1 MIGRKIQ
8 NYKVISLLG
17 QGGMGAVYKCFDIKL
32 ERYAALKIL
41 SLNAS
46 HNSTFIER
54 FKREARNQAK
64 LSHPNIVSVYGFV
77 EENDILGIAM
87 EYIEGDTLES
97 LIRNNVRIEFA
108 YATEL
113 LVQILN
119 GIEFAHQQGFIHRDL
134 KPSNI
139 ILDLNGNPKIMDFGI
154 SKSID
159 ELKSITQH
167 NARPGTLLYMS
178 PEQLG
183 GNLITVKSDLYALG
197 ITYYEMLTGVHPYN
211 AQTIYEIIDSH
222 VNKIPVKVTSQ
233 IPSIPVSV
241 DEIILRAMDKSVGD
255 NFLSANEFKNSILDL
270 SANYSYQKNNDE
282 SFSSSE
288 DDSPTDVIKKK
299 SKGFQTVSNT
309 LLFIVFIGLIVI
321 VFNVVKSIIAEEEE
335 KTESELL
342 SYSQDY
348 SSNPN
353 FAKESMWELIKIGT
367 DKNLNSISFLDD
379 FKGFIAGDSGLF
391 MQSTDGGNNWK
402 KVNSAYNTN
411 FNSISYNDNKLFVV
425 GSSGF
430 IGIINSNSNQL
441 KKIISNSAE
450 ALFKIYFLD
459 HNVGFIVGSRGLIL
473 RTNDSGLTWQVINSN
488 VKENLFSI
496 SFADSKNG
504 IIVGW
509 NGTILKTTDSGLS
522 WQKQVLKYNNYFK
535 DVLFA
540 NEFLGFIVGGDGK
553 VLRTENGGKDWDE
566 IDIESNSG
574 LYKINFENNGDGIIL
589 SNRGE
594 IFISD
599 DAGKSWI
606 KKNVG
611 QPLILNDIKQLNSG
625 NYIIACNGG
634 NIYKS
639 KISSS
644 KQNETSN

>member
-1 MIGRKIQ
+1 
-8 NYKVISLLG
+8 
-17 QGGMGAVYKCFDIKL
+17 MGAVYKCFDIKL

-41 SLNAS
+41 NLNTS
-46 HNSTFIER
+46 HNSTFVER

-77 EENDILGIAM
+77 EEKDILGIAM

-97 LIRNNVRIEFA
+97 LIHDRGRIEFT
-108 YATEL
+108 YAMEL
-113 LVQILN
+113 LIQILN

-197 ITYYEMLTGVHPYN
+197 ITFYEMLTGVHPYN
-211 AQTIYEIIDSH
+211 TQTIYEIIDSH
-222 VNKIPVKVTSQ
+222 VNKVPVKVSSQ
-233 IPSIPVSV
+233 IPSIPIAV
-241 DEIILRAMDKSVGD
+241 DEIILKAMDKSIGD
-255 NFLSANEFKNSILDL
+255 NFLSATEFKNSILDL
-270 SANYSYQKNNDE
+270 SANFSYQKNDYE
-282 SFSSSE
+282 SFSFSE
-288 DDSPTDVIKKK
+288 DETQTDIIKKK
-299 SKGFQTVSNT
+299 SKGFQTVSNI
-309 LLFIVFIGLIVI
+309 LLFIIFIGLVVI
-321 VFNVVKSIIAEEEE
+321 VFNVVKSIIVEEND
-335 KTESELL
+335 KSESEML

-348 SSNPN
+348 SNNPN
-353 FAKESMWELIKIGT
+353 FAKESMWELIKTGT
-367 DKNLNSISFLDD
+367 DKNLNSISFVDD
-379 FKGFIAGDSGLF
+379 YKGFIAGDSGLII
-391 MQSTDGGNNWK
+391 QSVDGGLNWK
-402 KVNSAYNTN
+402 KNNIPYQNN
-411 FNSISYNDNKLFVV
+411 FNAICYNDNKLFVV

-430 IGIINSNSNQL
+430 IGIINGNSNQI
-441 KKIISNSAE
+441 KKIISNTTE
-450 ALFKIYFLD
+450 TLFKIYFLD
-459 HNVGFIVGSRGLIL
+459 HNIGFIVGTRGLIL
-473 RTNDSGLTWQVINSN
+473 KTYDSGFTWQVINCR

-509 NGTILKTTDSGLS
+509 KGTILKTTDSGLS
-522 WQKQVLKYNNYFK
+522 WQKQALKYNNYFK

-553 VLRTENGGKDWDE
+553 VLRTENGGEDWDE

-574 LYKINFENNGDGIIL
+574 LYKIDFENSGDGIIL
-589 SNRGE
+589 SNSGE
-594 IFISD
+594 IFISND
-599 DAGKSWI
+599 SGKSWK

-625 NYIIACNGG
+625 NFIIACNGG

-639 KISSS
+639 KISAS
-644 KQNETSN
+644 K

>member
-1 MIGRKIQ
+1 
-8 NYKVISLLG
+8 
-17 QGGMGAVYKCFDIKL
+17 MGAVYKCFDIKL

-41 SLNAS
+41 NLNTS
-46 HNSTFIER
+46 HNSTFVER

-77 EENDILGIAM
+77 EEKDILGIAM

-97 LIRNNVRIEFA
+97 LIHDRGRIEFT
-108 YATEL
+108 YAMEL
-113 LVQILN
+113 LIQILN
-119 GIEFAHQQGFIHRDL
+119 GIEFAHLQGFIHRDL

-197 ITYYEMLTGVHPYN
+197 ITFYEMLTGVHPYN

-222 VNKIPVKVTSQ
+222 VNKVPVKVSSQ
-233 IPSIPVSV
+233 IPSIPIAV
-241 DEIILRAMDKSVGD
+241 DEIILKAMDKSIGD
-255 NFLSANEFKNSILDL
+255 NFLSATEFKNSILDL
-270 SANYSYQKNNDE
+270 SANFSYQKNDYE
-282 SFSSSE
+282 SFSFSE
-288 DDSPTDVIKKK
+288 DETQTDIIKKK
-299 SKGFQTVSNT
+299 SKGFQTVSNI
-309 LLFIVFIGLIVI
+309 LLFIIFIGLVVI
-321 VFNVVKSIIAEEEE
+321 VFNVVKSIIVEEND
-335 KTESELL
+335 KSESEML

-348 SSNPN
+348 SNNPN
-353 FAKESMWELIKIGT
+353 FAKESMWELIKTGT
-367 DKNLNSISFLDD
+367 DKNLNSISFVDD
-379 FKGFIAGDSGLF
+379 YKGFIAGDSGLII
-391 MQSTDGGNNWK
+391 QSVDGGLNWK
-402 KVNSAYNTN
+402 KNNIPYQNN
-411 FNSISYNDNKLFVV
+411 FNAICYNDNKLFVV

-430 IGIINSNSNQL
+430 IGIINGNSNQI
-441 KKIISNSAE
+441 KKIISNTTE
-450 ALFKIYFLD
+450 TLFKIYFLD
-459 HNVGFIVGSRGLIL
+459 HNIGFIVGTRGLIL
-473 RTNDSGLTWQVINSN
+473 KTYDSGFTWQVINCR

-522 WQKQVLKYNNYFK
+522 WQKQALKYNNYFK

-553 VLRTENGGKDWDE
+553 VLRTENGGEDWDE

-574 LYKINFENNGDGIIL
+574 LYKIDFENSGDGIIL
-589 SNRGE
+589 SNSGE
-594 IFISD
+594 IFISND
-599 DAGKSWI
+599 SGKSWK

-625 NYIIACNGG
+625 NFIIACNGG

-639 KISSS
+639 KISAS
-644 KQNETSN
+644 K

>member
-1 MIGRKIQ
+1 
-8 NYKVISLLG
+8 
-17 QGGMGAVYKCFDIKL
+17 MGAVYKCFDIKL

-41 SLNAS
+41 NLNTS
-46 HNSTFIER
+46 HNSTFVER

-77 EENDILGIAM
+77 EEKDILGIAM

-97 LIRNNVRIEFA
+97 LIHDRGRIEFT
-108 YATEL
+108 YAMEL
-113 LVQILN
+113 LIQILN

-197 ITYYEMLTGVHPYN
+197 ITFYEMLTGVHPYN

-222 VNKIPVKVTSQ
+222 VNKVPVKVSSQ
-233 IPSIPVSV
+233 IPSIPIAV
-241 DEIILRAMDKSVGD
+241 DEIILKAMDKSIGD
-255 NFLSANEFKNSILDL
+255 NFLSATEFKNSILDL
-270 SANYSYQKNNDE
+270 SANFSYQKNDYE
-282 SFSSSE
+282 SFSFSE
-288 DDSPTDVIKKK
+288 DETQTDIIKKK
-299 SKGFQTVSNT
+299 SKGFQTVSNI
-309 LLFIVFIGLIVI
+309 LLFIIFIGLVVI
-321 VFNVVKSIIAEEEE
+321 VFNVVKSIIVEEND
-335 KTESELL
+335 KSESEML

-348 SSNPN
+348 SNNPN
-353 FAKESMWELIKIGT
+353 FAKESMWELIKTGT
-367 DKNLNSISFLDD
+367 DKNLNSISFVDD
-379 FKGFIAGDSGLF
+379 YKGFIAGDSGLII
-391 MQSTDGGNNWK
+391 QSVDGGLNWK
-402 KVNSAYNTN
+402 KNNIPYQNN
-411 FNSISYNDNKLFVV
+411 FNAICYNDNKLFVV

-430 IGIINSNSNQL
+430 IGIINGNSNQI
-441 KKIISNSAE
+441 KKIISNTTE
-450 ALFKIYFLD
+450 TLFKIYFLD
-459 HNVGFIVGSRGLIL
+459 HNIGFIVGTRGLIL
-473 RTNDSGLTWQVINSN
+473 KTYDSGFTWQVINCR

-509 NGTILKTTDSGLS
+509 KGTILKTTDSGLS
-522 WQKQVLKYNNYFK
+522 WQKQALKYNNYFK

-553 VLRTENGGKDWDE
+553 VLRTENGGEDWDE

-574 LYKINFENNGDGIIL
+574 LYKINFENSGDGIIL
-589 SNRGE
+589 SNSGE
-594 IFISD
+594 IFISND
-599 DAGKSWI
+599 SGKSWK

-625 NYIIACNGG
+625 NFIIACNGG

-639 KISSS
+639 KISAS
-644 KQNETSN
+644 K

>member
-1 MIGRKIQ
+1 MIGRRIQ

-41 SLNAS
+41 NLNTS
-46 HNSTFIER
+46 HNSNFVER

-77 EENDILGIAM
+77 EEKDILGIAM

-97 LIRNNVRIEFA
+97 LIRDNGRIEFT
-108 YATEL
+108 YSLEL
-113 LVQILN
+113 IAQILS

-197 ITYYEMLTGVHPYN
+197 ITFYEMLTGVHPYN

-222 VNKIPVKVTSQ
+222 VNKIPVKVSSQ
-233 IPSIPVSV
+233 IPSIPTAV
-241 DEIILRAMDKSVGD
+241 DEIILRAMDKSMGD
-255 NFLSANEFKNSILDL
+255 NFLSATEFKNAILDL
-270 SANYSYQKNNDE
+270 RVNYSYQKNNDE
-282 SFSSSE
+282 SFSFSE
-288 DDSPTDVIKKK
+288 DDALTDIIKKK
-299 SKGFQTVSNT
+299 SKGFQTVSNI
-309 LLFIVFIGLIVI
+309 LLFIIFIGLVVI
-321 VFNVVKSIIAEEEE
+321 VFNVVKSIIVEEND
-335 KTESELL
+335 KTQSEML

-348 SSNPN
+348 SNNPN
-353 FAKESMWELIKIGT
+353 FAKESMWELIKTGT
-367 DKNLNSISFLDD
+367 NKNLNSISFVDD
-379 FKGFIAGDSGLF
+379 YKGFIAGDSGLI
-391 MQSTDGGNNWK
+391 MQSVDGGLNWK
-402 KVNSAYNTN
+402 TFKTSYSNS
-411 FNSISYNDNKLFVV
+411 FNAICYNDNKLFVV

-430 IGIINSNSNQL
+430 IGIINSNSNQI
-441 KKIISNSAE
+441 KKMISNTSE
-450 ALFKIYFLD
+450 TLFRIYFLD
-459 HNVGFIVGSRGLIL
+459 HNIGFIVGSHGQIL
-473 RTNDSGLTWQVINSN
+473 KTYDGGMTWQVINSN

-522 WQKQVLKYNNYFK
+522 WQKQAQKYNNYFK

-553 VLRTENGGKDWDE
+553 VLRTENGGEDWDE

-574 LYKINFENNGDGIIL
+574 LYKINFENSGDGIIL

-594 IFISD
+594 IFISK

-606 KKNVG
+606 KKDVG

-625 NYIIACNGG
+625 NFIIACNGG

-639 KISSS
+639 KISAS
-644 KQNETSN
+644 K

>member
-1 MIGRKIQ
+1 
-8 NYKVISLLG
+8 VISLLG

-41 SLNAS
+41 NLNTS
-46 HNSTFIER
+46 HNSTFVER

-77 EENDILGIAM
+77 EEKDILGIAM

-97 LIRNNVRIEFA
+97 LIHDRGRIEFT
-108 YATEL
+108 YAMEL
-113 LVQILN
+113 LIQILN

-197 ITYYEMLTGVHPYN
+197 ITFYEMLTGVHPYN

-222 VNKIPVKVTSQ
+222 VNKVPVKVSSQ
-233 IPSIPVSV
+233 IPSIPIAV
-241 DEIILRAMDKSVGD
+241 DEIILKAMDKSIGD
-255 NFLSANEFKNSILDL
+255 NFLSATEFKNSILDL
-270 SANYSYQKNNDE
+270 SANFSYQKNDYE
-282 SFSSSE
+282 SFSFSE
-288 DDSPTDVIKKK
+288 DETQTDIIKKK
-299 SKGFQTVSNT
+299 SKGFQTVSNI
-309 LLFIVFIGLIVI
+309 LLFIIFIGLVVI
-321 VFNVVKSIIAEEEE
+321 VFNVVKSIIVEEND
-335 KTESELL
+335 KSESEML

-348 SSNPN
+348 SNNPN
-353 FAKESMWELIKIGT
+353 FAKESMWELIKTGT
-367 DKNLNSISFLDD
+367 DKNLNSISFVDD
-379 FKGFIAGDSGLF
+379 YKGFIAGDSGLII
-391 MQSTDGGNNWK
+391 QSVDGGLNWK
-402 KVNSAYNTN
+402 KNNIPYQNN
-411 FNSISYNDNKLFVV
+411 FNAICYNDNKLFVV

-430 IGIINSNSNQL
+430 IGIINGNSNQI
-441 KKIISNSAE
+441 KKIISNTTE
-450 ALFKIYFLD
+450 TLFKIYFLD
-459 HNVGFIVGSRGLIL
+459 HNIGFIVGTRGLIL
-473 RTNDSGLTWQVINSN
+473 KTYDSGFTWQVINCR

-509 NGTILKTTDSGLS
+509 KGTILKTTDSGLS
-522 WQKQVLKYNNYFK
+522 WQKQALKYNNYFK

-553 VLRTENGGKDWDE
+553 VLRTENGGEDWDE

-574 LYKINFENNGDGIIL
+574 LYKIDFENSGDGIIL
-589 SNRGE
+589 SNSGE
-594 IFISD
+594 IFISND
-599 DAGKSWI
+599 SGKSWK

-625 NYIIACNGG
+625 NFIIACNGG

-639 KISSS
+639 KISAS
-644 KQNETSN
+644 K